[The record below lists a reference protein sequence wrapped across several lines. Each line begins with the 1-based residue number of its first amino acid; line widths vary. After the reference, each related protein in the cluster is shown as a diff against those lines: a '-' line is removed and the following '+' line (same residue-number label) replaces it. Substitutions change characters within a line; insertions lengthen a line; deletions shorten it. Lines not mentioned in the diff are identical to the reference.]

1 MSYQSN
7 LYSALIGESTISA
20 IVGTAIFPDIADGTV
35 APPYI
40 IYQTI
45 STGGETSHDGVR
57 NVEFPLI
64 QLSCWTTGRATAIAL
79 ASAVNA
85 FLDGNLIA
93 GASAVTFQFSNQLSS
108 YDLETKLYGEILE
121 YSAASNTN

>member
-64 QLSCWTTGRATAIAL
+64 QLSCWTTGRATVIAL